1 MARVKDAM
9 GAGTPGQQAKAL
21 VGTSGAVTAAGTTA
35 ATATV
40 LSYAANAV
48 TADTSLDGVVLPT
61 GAQGSSPGDVVYVL
75 VTSSTSGKVY
85 AASGETLN
93 GSANAITVAQ
103 NKMLVC
109 VKYTGT
115 AWGAIVTA

>member
-9 GAGTPGQQAKAL
+9 GAGTSAQQAKAL
-21 VGTSGAVTAAGTTA
+21 VGTAGAVTAAGTNA

-48 TADTSLDGVVLPT
+48 TAASSLDGVVLPT
-61 GAQGSSPGDVVYVL
+61 GAQGSSPGDVVHVL
-75 VTSSTSGKVY
+75 TVSSTTAKVY
-85 AASGETLN
+85 PASGETLN
-93 GSANAITVAQ
+93 GGSSAISVAQ
-103 NKMLVC
+103 NKMLIC